1 MQLQSLTIEFILLQI
16 SVAFSPGL
24 IIALV
29 VNEAVQ
35 KGKKNALQVA
45 YGAAA
50 GAIGITIITAAVITY
65 IFSLIPEILTF
76 IYIFGIIYIVY
87 KGIKTIQ
94 DKGDSPKVLGSAS
107 FLSGFKINLANP
119 KMWVFYLSVL
129 PLFITDESNIF
140 SSLIFLGIVT
150 IFINLFADISYALL
164 SSYLFNNSSTKVKRY
179 INVISGI
186 CLIGIGIY
194 LFFSRFIWIFSRF
207 NRIIRF
213 VILKKFWNC
222 TYATQSGW

>member
-35 KGKKNALQVA
+35 KGRKNALQVA

-94 DKGDSPKVLGSAS
+94 DKGDGPKVLGSAS

-140 SSLIFLGIVT
+140 SSLIYLGIVT
-150 IFINLFADISYALL
+150 IFINLFADISYALV
-164 SSYLFNNSSTKVKRY
+164 SSYLFNNPTTKVKRY
-179 INVISGI
+179 INIISGL

-194 LFFSRFIWIFSRF
+194 LFFSRFI
-207 NRIIRF
+207 
-213 VILKKFWNC
+213 
-222 TYATQSGW
+222 

>member
-1 MQLQSLTIEFILLQI
+1 MQVQSLTIEFILLQI

-35 KGKKNALQVA
+35 KGRNNALQVA

-50 GAIGITIITAAVITY
+50 GAIGITIVTAAVITY

-87 KGIKTIQ
+87 KGIKTLL
-94 DKGDSPKVLGSAS
+94 DKGDDPEVFSSAS

-179 INVISGI
+179 INVISGV

-194 LFFSRFIWIFSRF
+194 LFFSRFI
-207 NRIIRF
+207 
-213 VILKKFWNC
+213 
-222 TYATQSGW
+222 

>member
-35 KGKKNALQVA
+35 KGRKNALQVA

-50 GAIGITIITAAVITY
+50 GAIGITIITAGVITY

-107 FLSGFKINLANP
+107 FMSGFKINLANP

-140 SSLIFLGIVT
+140 SSLIYLGIVT

-164 SSYLFNNSSTKVKRY
+164 SSYLFNNSSTKIKRY
-179 INVISGI
+179 INIFSGV

-194 LFFSRFIWIFSRF
+194 LFFSRFI
-207 NRIIRF
+207 
-213 VILKKFWNC
+213 
-222 TYATQSGW
+222 

>member
-35 KGKKNALQVA
+35 KGRKNALQVA
-45 YGAAA
+45 YGAAS
-50 GAIGITIITAAVITY
+50 GAIGITIITAGVITY

-94 DKGDSPKVLGSAS
+94 DKGDSPKVLSSAS
-107 FLSGFKINLANP
+107 FMSGFKINLANP

-140 SSLIFLGIVT
+140 SSLIYLGIVT

-164 SSYLFNNSSTKVKRY
+164 SSYLFNNSSTKIKRY
-179 INVISGI
+179 INIFSGI

-194 LFFSRFIWIFSRF
+194 LFFSRFI
-207 NRIIRF
+207 
-213 VILKKFWNC
+213 
-222 TYATQSGW
+222 

>member
-35 KGKKNALQVA
+35 KGRKNALQVA

-50 GAIGITIITAAVITY
+50 GAIGITIITAGVITY

-87 KGIKTIQ
+87 KGIKTVQ

-140 SSLIFLGIVT
+140 SSLIYLGIVT

-164 SSYLFNNSSTKVKRY
+164 SSYLFNNSSTKIKRY
-179 INVISGI
+179 INIFSGI

-194 LFFSRFIWIFSRF
+194 LFFSRFI
-207 NRIIRF
+207 
-213 VILKKFWNC
+213 
-222 TYATQSGW
+222 

>member
-35 KGKKNALQVA
+35 KGRKNALQVA

-50 GAIGITIITAAVITY
+50 GAIGITIITAGVITY

-76 IYIFGIIYIVY
+76 IYIFGIIYIIY

-94 DKGDSPKVLGSAS
+94 DKGGGPKVLGSAS

-129 PLFITDESNIF
+129 PLFITDESSIF
-140 SSLIFLGIVT
+140 SSLIYLGIVT

-164 SSYLFNNSSTKVKRY
+164 SSYLFNNSTTKVKRY
-179 INVISGI
+179 INIFSGL

-194 LFFSRFIWIFSRF
+194 LFFSRFI
-207 NRIIRF
+207 
-213 VILKKFWNC
+213 
-222 TYATQSGW
+222 

>member
-1 MQLQSLTIEFILLQI
+1 MQLQPLTIEFILLQI

-35 KGKKNALQVA
+35 KGRKNALQVA
-45 YGAAA
+45 YGAAT
-50 GAIGITIITAAVITY
+50 GAIVITLITAAVITY

-87 KGIKTIQ
+87 KGIRTIQ
-94 DKGDSPKVLGSAS
+94 DKGDSPEVLDSAS
-107 FLSGFKINLANP
+107 FMSGFKINLANP

-129 PLFITDESNIF
+129 PLFITDESNIY
-140 SSLIFLGIVT
+140 SSLIYLGIVT

-164 SSYLFNNSSTKVKRY
+164 SSYLFNNSSTKIKRY
-179 INVISGI
+179 INIFSGV
-186 CLIGIGIY
+186 CLIGIGTY
-194 LFFSRFIWIFSRF
+194 LFFSRFI
-207 NRIIRF
+207 
-213 VILKKFWNC
+213 
-222 TYATQSGW
+222 

>member
-1 MQLQSLTIEFILLQI
+1 MQLQSLTVEFILLQI

-35 KGKKNALQVA
+35 KGRKNALQVA
-45 YGAAA
+45 YGAAT
-50 GAIGITIITAAVITY
+50 GAVGITIITAAVITY

-76 IYIFGIIYIVY
+76 IYIFGMIYIIY
-87 KGIKTIQ
+87 KGVQTLQ
-94 DKGDSPKVLGSAS
+94 DKGDSPEVLGSAS
-107 FLSGFKINLANP
+107 FMSGFKINLANP

-129 PLFITDESNIF
+129 PLFITDEANIF

-150 IFINLFADISYALL
+150 ILINLFADISYALL
-164 SSYLFNNSSTKVKRY
+164 SSYLFNNSSTNVKRY
-179 INVISGI
+179 INIISGL

-194 LFFSRFIWIFSRF
+194 LFFSRFI
-207 NRIIRF
+207 
-213 VILKKFWNC
+213 
-222 TYATQSGW
+222 

>member
-1 MQLQSLTIEFILLQI
+1 MQLQSLTVEFILLQI

-35 KGKKNALQVA
+35 KGRKKALQVA
-45 YGAAA
+45 YGAAT

-76 IYIFGIIYIVY
+76 IYIFGMIYIIF
-87 KGIKTIQ
+87 KGVKTLQ
-94 DKGDSPKVLGSAS
+94 DKGDSPEVLGSAS
-107 FLSGFKINLANP
+107 FMSGFKINLANP

-129 PLFITDESNIF
+129 PLFITDEAYVF

-150 IFINLFADISYALL
+150 ILINLFADISYALL
-164 SSYLFNNSSTKVKRY
+164 SSYLFNNSSTNVKRY
-179 INVISGI
+179 INIISGL

-194 LFFSRFIWIFSRF
+194 LFFSRFI
-207 NRIIRF
+207 
-213 VILKKFWNC
+213 
-222 TYATQSGW
+222 

>member
-1 MQLQSLTIEFILLQI
+1 VQLQSLTIEFILLQI

-35 KGKKNALQVA
+35 KGRKNALQVA

-50 GAIGITIITAAVITY
+50 GAIGITIITGTVITY

-76 IYIFGIIYIVY
+76 IYIFGIIYIIY
-87 KGIKTIQ
+87 KGVKTIQ

-107 FLSGFKINLANP
+107 FMSGFKINLANP

-140 SSLIFLGIVT
+140 SSLIYLGIVT

-164 SSYLFNNSSTKVKRY
+164 SSYLFNNPTTKVKRY
-179 INVISGI
+179 INIISGI

-194 LFFSRFIWIFSRF
+194 LFFSRFI
-207 NRIIRF
+207 
-213 VILKKFWNC
+213 
-222 TYATQSGW
+222 

>member
-35 KGKKNALQVA
+35 KGRKNALQVA

-129 PLFITDESNIF
+129 PLFITDESSIF
-140 SSLIFLGIVT
+140 SSLIYLGIVT

-164 SSYLFNNSSTKVKRY
+164 SSYLFNNSTTKVKRY
-179 INVISGI
+179 INIISGV

-194 LFFSRFIWIFSRF
+194 LFFSRFI
-207 NRIIRF
+207 
-213 VILKKFWNC
+213 
-222 TYATQSGW
+222 

>member
-35 KGKKNALQVA
+35 KGRKNALQVA

-164 SSYLFNNSSTKVKRY
+164 SSYLFNNSTIKVKRY
-179 INVISGI
+179 INITSGV

-194 LFFSRFIWIFSRF
+194 LFFSRFI
-207 NRIIRF
+207 
-213 VILKKFWNC
+213 
-222 TYATQSGW
+222 

>member
-35 KGKKNALQVA
+35 KGRKNALQVA

-50 GAIGITIITAAVITY
+50 GAIGITIITAGVITY

-76 IYIFGIIYIVY
+76 IYIVGIIYIVY

-94 DKGDSPKVLGSAS
+94 DKGDSPKVLSSAS

-140 SSLIFLGIVT
+140 SSLIYLGIVT
-150 IFINLFADISYALL
+150 IFINLFADISYAFV
-164 SSYLFNNSSTKVKRY
+164 SSYLFNNSTTKVKRY
-179 INVISGI
+179 INIISGL

-194 LFFSRFIWIFSRF
+194 LFFSRFI
-207 NRIIRF
+207 
-213 VILKKFWNC
+213 
-222 TYATQSGW
+222 

>member
-35 KGKKNALQVA
+35 KGRKNALQVA

-50 GAIGITIITAAVITY
+50 GAIGITIITAGVITY

-94 DKGDSPKVLGSAS
+94 DKGDSLKVLGSAS

-164 SSYLFNNSSTKVKRY
+164 SSYLFNNSTTKVKRY
-179 INVISGI
+179 INIISGV

-194 LFFSRFIWIFSRF
+194 LFFSRFI
-207 NRIIRF
+207 
-213 VILKKFWNC
+213 
-222 TYATQSGW
+222 

>member
-35 KGKKNALQVA
+35 KGRKNALQVA

-76 IYIFGIIYIVY
+76 IYIFGIIYIIY

-140 SSLIFLGIVT
+140 SSLIYLGIET

-164 SSYLFNNSSTKVKRY
+164 SSYLFNNSSTKIKRY
-179 INVISGI
+179 VNIFSGV

-194 LFFSRFIWIFSRF
+194 LFFSRFI
-207 NRIIRF
+207 
-213 VILKKFWNC
+213 
-222 TYATQSGW
+222 

>member
-35 KGKKNALQVA
+35 KGRKNALQVA

-50 GAIGITIITAAVITY
+50 GAIGITIITAGVITY

-140 SSLIFLGIVT
+140 SSLIYLGIVT

-164 SSYLFNNSSTKVKRY
+164 SSYLFNNSKKKKKRY
-179 INVISGI
+179 INIFSGV

-194 LFFSRFIWIFSRF
+194 LFFSRFI
-207 NRIIRF
+207 
-213 VILKKFWNC
+213 
-222 TYATQSGW
+222 

>member
-1 MQLQSLTIEFILLQI
+1 MQLQSLTVEFILLQI

-35 KGKKNALQVA
+35 KGRKNALQVA
-45 YGAAA
+45 YGAAT

-76 IYIFGIIYIVY
+76 IYIFGMIYIIY
-87 KGIKTIQ
+87 KGVKTLQ
-94 DKGDSPKVLGSAS
+94 DKGDSPEVFGSAS
-107 FLSGFKINLANP
+107 FMSGFKINLANP

-140 SSLIFLGIVT
+140 SSLIYLGIVT

-164 SSYLFNNSSTKVKRY
+164 SSYLFNNSSTKIKRY
-179 INVISGI
+179 INIFSGV

-194 LFFSRFIWIFSRF
+194 LFFSRFI
-207 NRIIRF
+207 
-213 VILKKFWNC
+213 
-222 TYATQSGW
+222 

>member
-35 KGKKNALQVA
+35 KGRKNGLQVA
-45 YGAAA
+45 YGAAT
-50 GAIGITIITAAVITY
+50 GAIGITIITAGVITY

-94 DKGDSPKVLGSAS
+94 DKGDSPKVLSSAS
-107 FLSGFKINLANP
+107 FMSGFKINLANP

-129 PLFITDESNIF
+129 PLFITDESSIF
-140 SSLIFLGIVT
+140 SSLIYLGIVT

-164 SSYLFNNSSTKVKRY
+164 SSYLFNNSSTKIKRY
-179 INVISGI
+179 INIFSGV

-194 LFFSRFIWIFSRF
+194 LFFSRFI
-207 NRIIRF
+207 
-213 VILKKFWNC
+213 
-222 TYATQSGW
+222 

>member
-35 KGKKNALQVA
+35 KGRKNALQVA

-50 GAIGITIITAAVITY
+50 GAIGITLITAAVITY

-87 KGIKTIQ
+87 KGIKTVQ

-140 SSLIFLGIVT
+140 SSLIYLGIVT

-164 SSYLFNNSSTKVKRY
+164 SSYLFNNSSTKIKRN
-179 INVISGI
+179 INIFSGV

-194 LFFSRFIWIFSRF
+194 LFFSRFI
-207 NRIIRF
+207 
-213 VILKKFWNC
+213 
-222 TYATQSGW
+222 

>member
-35 KGKKNALQVA
+35 KGRKNALQVA

-140 SSLIFLGIVT
+140 SSLFYLGIVT

-164 SSYLFNNSSTKVKRY
+164 SSYLFNNSTTKVKRY
-179 INVISGI
+179 INIISGL

-194 LFFSRFIWIFSRF
+194 LFFSRFI
-207 NRIIRF
+207 
-213 VILKKFWNC
+213 
-222 TYATQSGW
+222 

>member
-1 MQLQSLTIEFILLQI
+1 VQLQSLTIEFILLQI

-35 KGKKNALQVA
+35 KGRKNALQVA

-87 KGIKTIQ
+87 KGIKTLQ

-140 SSLIFLGIVT
+140 SSLIYLGIVT
-150 IFINLFADISYALL
+150 IFINLFADISYAFV
-164 SSYLFNNSSTKVKRY
+164 SSYLFNNSTTKVKRY
-179 INVISGI
+179 INIISGL

-194 LFFSRFIWIFSRF
+194 LFFSRFI
-207 NRIIRF
+207 
-213 VILKKFWNC
+213 
-222 TYATQSGW
+222 

>member
-35 KGKKNALQVA
+35 KGRKNALQVA
-45 YGAAA
+45 YGAAT
-50 GAIGITIITAAVITY
+50 GAIGITLITAAVITY

-76 IYIFGIIYIVY
+76 IYIFGIIYIIY

-94 DKGDSPKVLGSAS
+94 DKGDSPEVLGSAS
-107 FLSGFKINLANP
+107 FMSGFKINLANP

-140 SSLIFLGIVT
+140 SSLIYLGIVT

-164 SSYLFNNSSTKVKRY
+164 SSYLFNNSTTKVKRY
-179 INVISGI
+179 INMISGL
-186 CLIGIGIY
+186 CLVGIGIY
-194 LFFSRFIWIFSRF
+194 LFFSRFI
-207 NRIIRF
+207 
-213 VILKKFWNC
+213 
-222 TYATQSGW
+222 

>member
-35 KGKKNALQVA
+35 KGRKNALQVA
-45 YGAAA
+45 YGAAS

-140 SSLIFLGIVT
+140 SSLIYLGIVT
-150 IFINLFADISYALL
+150 IFINLFADISYAFV
-164 SSYLFNNSSTKVKRY
+164 SSYLFNNSTTKVKRY
-179 INVISGI
+179 INIISGL

-194 LFFSRFIWIFSRF
+194 LFFSRFI
-207 NRIIRF
+207 
-213 VILKKFWNC
+213 
-222 TYATQSGW
+222 

>member
-35 KGKKNALQVA
+35 KGRKNALQVA

-50 GAIGITIITAAVITY
+50 GAIGITIITAGVITY

-76 IYIFGIIYIVY
+76 IYIVGIIYIVY

-94 DKGDSPKVLGSAS
+94 DKGDGPKVLGSAS

-140 SSLIFLGIVT
+140 SSLIYLGIVT

-164 SSYLFNNSSTKVKRY
+164 SSYLFNNSSTKIKRY
-179 INVISGI
+179 INIFSGI

-194 LFFSRFIWIFSRF
+194 LFFSRFI
-207 NRIIRF
+207 
-213 VILKKFWNC
+213 
-222 TYATQSGW
+222 

>member
-1 MQLQSLTIEFILLQI
+1 VQLQSLTIEFILLQI

-35 KGKKNALQVA
+35 KGRKNALQVA

-164 SSYLFNNSSTKVKRY
+164 SSYLFNNSTTKVKRY
-179 INVISGI
+179 INIISGV

-194 LFFSRFIWIFSRF
+194 LFFSRFI
-207 NRIIRF
+207 
-213 VILKKFWNC
+213 
-222 TYATQSGW
+222 

>member
-35 KGKKNALQVA
+35 KGRKNALQVA

-50 GAIGITIITAAVITY
+50 GAVGITIITAGVITY

-94 DKGDSPKVLGSAS
+94 DKGDSLKVLGSAS

-164 SSYLFNNSSTKVKRY
+164 SSYLFNNSTTKVKRY
-179 INVISGI
+179 INIISGV

-194 LFFSRFIWIFSRF
+194 LFFSRFI
-207 NRIIRF
+207 
-213 VILKKFWNC
+213 
-222 TYATQSGW
+222 

>member
-1 MQLQSLTIEFILLQI
+1 MQLQPLTIEFILLQI

-35 KGKKNALQVA
+35 KGRKNALQVA

-50 GAIGITIITAAVITY
+50 GAIGITLITAAVITY

-94 DKGDSPKVLGSAS
+94 DKGDSPEVLGSAS
-107 FLSGFKINLANP
+107 FMSGFKINLANP

-140 SSLIFLGIVT
+140 SSLIYLGIVT

-164 SSYLFNNSSTKVKRY
+164 SSYLFNNSSTKIKRY
-179 INVISGI
+179 INIISGL

-194 LFFSRFIWIFSRF
+194 LFFSRFI
-207 NRIIRF
+207 
-213 VILKKFWNC
+213 
-222 TYATQSGW
+222 

>member
-1 MQLQSLTIEFILLQI
+1 VQLQSLTIEFILLQI

-35 KGKKNALQVA
+35 KGRKNALQVA

-50 GAIGITIITAAVITY
+50 GAIGITVITAGVITY

-140 SSLIFLGIVT
+140 SSLIYLGIVT

-164 SSYLFNNSSTKVKRY
+164 SSYLFNNSTTKVKRY
-179 INVISGI
+179 INIISGL

-194 LFFSRFIWIFSRF
+194 LFFSRFI
-207 NRIIRF
+207 
-213 VILKKFWNC
+213 
-222 TYATQSGW
+222 

>member
-35 KGKKNALQVA
+35 KGRKNALQVA
-45 YGAAA
+45 YGAAT
-50 GAIGITIITAAVITY
+50 GAIGITLITAAVITY

-94 DKGDSPKVLGSAS
+94 DKSDSLKVLGSAS

-164 SSYLFNNSSTKVKRY
+164 SSYLFNNSTTKVKRY
-179 INVISGI
+179 INIISGV
-186 CLIGIGIY
+186 CLIGVGIY
-194 LFFSRFIWIFSRF
+194 LFFSRFI
-207 NRIIRF
+207 
-213 VILKKFWNC
+213 
-222 TYATQSGW
+222 

>member
-35 KGKKNALQVA
+35 KGRKNALQVA

-50 GAIGITIITAAVITY
+50 GAIGITLITAAVITY

-94 DKGDSPKVLGSAS
+94 DKGESPKVLGSAS

-140 SSLIFLGIVT
+140 SSLIYLGIVT

-164 SSYLFNNSSTKVKRY
+164 SSYLFNNSTTKVKRY
-179 INVISGI
+179 INIISGV

-194 LFFSRFIWIFSRF
+194 LFFSRFI
-207 NRIIRF
+207 
-213 VILKKFWNC
+213 
-222 TYATQSGW
+222 

>member
-35 KGKKNALQVA
+35 KGRKNALQVA

-50 GAIGITIITAAVITY
+50 GAIGITIITAGVITY

-140 SSLIFLGIVT
+140 SSLIYLGIVT
-150 IFINLFADISYALL
+150 IFINLFADISYALV
-164 SSYLFNNSSTKVKRY
+164 SSYLFNNPTTKVKRY
-179 INVISGI
+179 INITSGL

-194 LFFSRFIWIFSRF
+194 LFFSRFI
-207 NRIIRF
+207 
-213 VILKKFWNC
+213 
-222 TYATQSGW
+222 

>member
-35 KGKKNALQVA
+35 KGRKNALQVA
-45 YGAAA
+45 YGAAT
-50 GAIGITIITAAVITY
+50 GAIGITLITAAVIAY

-94 DKGDSPKVLGSAS
+94 DKGESPKVLGSAS

-140 SSLIFLGIVT
+140 SSLIYLGIVT
-150 IFINLFADISYALL
+150 IFINLFADISYALV
-164 SSYLFNNSSTKVKRY
+164 SSYLFNNPTTKVKRY
-179 INVISGI
+179 INIISGL

-194 LFFSRFIWIFSRF
+194 LFFSRFI
-207 NRIIRF
+207 
-213 VILKKFWNC
+213 
-222 TYATQSGW
+222 

>member
-35 KGKKNALQVA
+35 KGRKNALQVA
-45 YGAAA
+45 YGAAT
-50 GAIGITIITAAVITY
+50 GAIGITLITAAVITY

-94 DKGDSPKVLGSAS
+94 DKGESPKVLGSAS

-140 SSLIFLGIVT
+140 SSLIYLGIVT

-164 SSYLFNNSSTKVKRY
+164 SSYLFNNSTTKVKRY
-179 INVISGI
+179 INIIRGV
-186 CLIGIGIY
+186 CMIGIGMY
-194 LFFSRFIWIFSRF
+194 LFFRRFI
-207 NRIIRF
+207 
-213 VILKKFWNC
+213 
-222 TYATQSGW
+222 

>member
-1 MQLQSLTIEFILLQI
+1 MQLQPLTIEFILLQI

-35 KGKKNALQVA
+35 KGRKNALQVA

-50 GAIGITIITAAVITY
+50 GAIGITLITAAVITY

-87 KGIKTIQ
+87 KGIKTVQ

-164 SSYLFNNSSTKVKRY
+164 SSYLFNNSTTKVKRY
-179 INVISGI
+179 INIISGV

-194 LFFSRFIWIFSRF
+194 LFFSRFI
-207 NRIIRF
+207 
-213 VILKKFWNC
+213 
-222 TYATQSGW
+222 

>member
-35 KGKKNALQVA
+35 KGRKNALQVA

-50 GAIGITIITAAVITY
+50 GAIGITIITAGVITY

-76 IYIFGIIYIVY
+76 IYTVGIIYIVY

-94 DKGDSPKVLGSAS
+94 DKGDSPKVLSSAS
-107 FLSGFKINLANP
+107 FMSGFKINLANP

-129 PLFITDESNIF
+129 PLFITDESSIF
-140 SSLIFLGIVT
+140 SSLIYLGIVT

-164 SSYLFNNSSTKVKRY
+164 SSYLFNNSSTKIKRY
-179 INVISGI
+179 INIFSGI

-194 LFFSRFIWIFSRF
+194 LFFSRFI
-207 NRIIRF
+207 
-213 VILKKFWNC
+213 
-222 TYATQSGW
+222 

>member
-35 KGKKNALQVA
+35 KGRKNALQVA

-50 GAIGITIITAAVITY
+50 GAIGITLITAAVIAY

-87 KGIKTIQ
+87 KGVKTIQ

-140 SSLIFLGIVT
+140 SSLIYLGIVT

-164 SSYLFNNSSTKVKRY
+164 SSYLFNNSTTKVKRY
-179 INVISGI
+179 INIISGV
-186 CLIGIGIY
+186 CLIGIGVY
-194 LFFSRFIWIFSRF
+194 LFFSRFI
-207 NRIIRF
+207 
-213 VILKKFWNC
+213 
-222 TYATQSGW
+222 

>member
-1 MQLQSLTIEFILLQI
+1 MQLQSLTIDFILLQI

-35 KGKKNALQVA
+35 KGRKNALQVA

-94 DKGDSPKVLGSAS
+94 DKGDSPEVLGSAS
-107 FLSGFKINLANP
+107 FLSGLKINLANP

-140 SSLIFLGIVT
+140 SSLIYLGIVT
-150 IFINLFADISYALL
+150 IFINLFADISYAFV
-164 SSYLFNNSSTKVKRY
+164 SSYLFNNSTTKVKRY
-179 INVISGI
+179 INIISGL

-194 LFFSRFIWIFSRF
+194 LFFSRFI
-207 NRIIRF
+207 
-213 VILKKFWNC
+213 
-222 TYATQSGW
+222 